1 MVAGSK
7 ARSRSTARAS
17 FGLVDFTSDRR
28 VDFGEITDR
37 FRGEWTG
44 QTYTAAVRRL
54 LQHATPAGSTH
65 ARSSL
70 PTSSASSRTATPRNA
85 DTMDALAIVAGDSD
99 ASMATA
105 SYGIMLE
112 SVLGADEAFA
122 FPPPPVARLPQ
133 HPETGNRPPAVMNFV
148 GGSTGTTFSLA
159 SGIEPEDALVAGLGL
174 NVDSQFVNIRVGYDA
189 EMSENAMTHYGS
201 VTLRM
206 AFW

>member
-1 MVAGSK
+1 
-7 ARSRSTARAS
+7 
-17 FGLVDFTSDRR
+17 LVDFTSDRR

-44 QTYTAAVRRL
+44 QTYTAAVRASYNMPL
-54 LQHATPAGSTH
+54 GWLD
-65 ARSSL
+65 AR
-70 PTSSASSRTATPRNA
+70 PFVAADFIGFQQDGYTENA

-122 FPPPPVARLPQ
+122 FRPHLSLGYRSILNW
-133 HPETGNRPPAVMNFV
+133 NRPRAVMNFV